1 MNKKRLLVLLAFFS
15 ISIISLIIR
24 AFYIQ
29 VQIGE
34 KLAISATSQRISTLD
49 IKSHRGNIL
58 DTNSIPLTNRV
69 NKVYVVIQPLYLKG
83 NEKAIKKIADILEIN
98 YSQLK
103 RVIEL
108 KKEPIIYQSDNYTKD
123 LLKKEQL
130 PGISF
135 INSLKRHDKNS
146 VAKHVLGYLNKTDGI
161 GQVGIEKSYDDIL
174 QLNAKSSIGIVRDA
188 KENLVLGLGYRLINP
203 LEHKKLHLKLTLNY
217 HIQKIA
223 EDVMNES
230 NLKGAVVIQDVVTG
244 DVVAMV
250 SKPDFDPEKIDEYLE
265 SDDKELFNR
274 AVASY
279 NLGSIF
285 KIIVLASSYMENII
299 PPSNYYCPGYLMLG
313 NKEFKCSSYTAG
325 GHGFIDVKDAF
336 AFSCNSY
343 FIELGI
349 QTGHKNILDT
359 AKKFGLGSYTGIN
372 EQGIDESLGYL
383 PQANKYYTH
392 GDIANISIGQGDIL
406 ATPLQVSNVIATI
419 ANGGIK
425 NSINIVDSIV
435 DSEGNTIKKIKKEN
449 GERILSK
456 EICNNIKTFMEEVT
470 MTGTGTKANLDGFG
484 SAGGKTGSAETGQIV
499 NGEKVVHGWFAGYFP
514 KKNAKY
520 SIAVFI
526 EDGKSGGNVAA
537 PIFQEIAKN
546 IIEKGL

>member
-1 MNKKRLLVLLAFFS
+1 MNKKRLFILLTFFS
-15 ISIISLIIR
+15 ILIILLIIR

-29 VQIGE
+29 VQIGGN
-34 KLAISATSQRISTLD
+34 LAISAASQRVSTLD
-49 IKSHRGNIL
+49 IKVHRGNIL

-69 NKVYVVIQPLYLKG
+69 NKVYVVIQPMYLKE
-83 NEKAIKKIADILEIN
+83 NEKSIKKIANILKVN
-98 YSQLK
+98 YIQLK
-103 RVIEL
+103 RVIDL
-108 KKEPIIYQSDNYTKD
+108 KKEPIIYQTDNYSRD
-123 LLKKEQL
+123 LLKEEQL

-135 INSLKRHDKNS
+135 VNSLKRHDS
-146 VAKHVLGYLNKTDGI
+146 TGVAKHVLGYLGKVDDI
-161 GQVGIEKSYDDIL
+161 GQAGIEKSYDNIL
-174 QLNAKSSIGIVRDA
+174 KLNSKSSIGIITDA
-188 KENLVLGLGYRLINP
+188 KENLVNGLGYRFINP
-203 LEHKKLHLKLTLNY
+203 LEDKKLHLKLTLNY

-223 EDVMNES
+223 EDVMNKN
-230 NLKGAVVIQDVVTG
+230 NLKGAVVIQNIVTG

-250 SKPDFDPEKIDEYLE
+250 SKPDFNPDKIDEYLE
-265 SDDKELFNR
+265 SPDKELFNR

-285 KIIVLASSYMENII
+285 KVIVLASSYIENIP

-313 NKEFKCSSYTAG
+313 NKEFKCSSYTEG

-336 AFSCNSY
+336 ASSCNSY

-349 QTGHKNILDT
+349 QIGAKNILDT

-372 EQGIDESLGYL
+372 NQGVDESLGHL
-383 PQANKYYTH
+383 PQINKYYTH

-406 ATPLQVSNVIATI
+406 ATPIQVSNFIATI

-425 NSINIVDSIV
+425 NTVNIVDSIV
-435 DSEGNTIKKIKKEN
+435 DSEGNIIKKIKNEH

-456 EICNNIKTFMEEVT
+456 EACDNIKTFMEEVT
-470 MTGTGTKANLDGFG
+470 TSGTGIKANLDDFG
-484 SAGGKTGSAETGQIV
+484 GAGGKTGSAETGQIV

-514 KKNAKY
+514 KRNAKY
-520 SIAVFI
+520 SITVLV
-526 EDGKSGGNVAA
+526 ENGKSGGNVAA

-546 IIEKGL
+546 IIKKGL